1 MAITFSIDNDR
12 TTAGIQNLTLDQTA
26 GTQTPTDGNDVNL
39 AVVSGQLDGFGP
51 TANVLDTGFET
62 YLSGLGLDTD
72 DKNFAALVDG
82 ASSSSTFIQATANAG
97 ETFTDLRFVDPGS
110 TNLVT
115 GLQTLAGEALYLH
128 VDASGNYATLT
139 TATGSGGRIVA
150 AFALTNEVI
159 NNTTHVS
166 TAGVQMVT
174 FEAIKHNNTGSIDET
189 LPITDI
195 LQIGALA
202 TRSFDFDAL
211 QSGASLWC
219 AVGNS
224 SGAVLITGGDPQ
236 VDSDNKMTNTSDTI
250 HTSQGGDGTTI
261 GVDNQLFDNAGET
274 AVITLVTGFNNLVGA
289 DAGATGVYTVDPK
302 PNDNKPEGIDYSGY
316 INVSGAAVYLSQ
328 SQGNDPK
335 DLDIVLW
342 EAGGDAGGT
351 QTAEDL
357 TNYIPGLAS
366 DTPVNVASV
375 TIKDDDGNVVG
386 VWGAGGTLT
395 SGQSVNGW
403 TSTNGVANVT
413 VTFSGNTIQVD
424 GVLGEYTVG
433 WTSASGETFNRFEVI
448 GQSGQFDIGQVD
460 ITESLSSAT
469 GLGSHLFVDDDG
481 PFVDLILD
489 GTAELRLDETDN
501 DSDDNNVGG
510 ILATNTLAAAAY
522 LTTNTATFGT
532 DGQASSNPN
541 VWSLTLAGANV
552 NGVDSGLDDAV
563 TNSNVMLFVVNGT
576 TIEGRV
582 GNAAGAVVMS
592 ISINST
598 TGALTVTQNRAVEH
612 NDPNDN
618 DEAGTSSA
626 MMNSGLISA
635 VHAITDGDGDSASDS
650 VDISQVVKLED
661 DGPGITGQPGGSAT
675 PNDLQVGNV
684 VGSQDSSSYTL
695 APGSDGQ
702 ASFIIQ
708 GPADST
714 GDFTWSYFNVDG
726 TNGTELNEIK
736 GFYKGTALYTLELDD
751 NGGYVFK
758 MIGTL
763 PGAQFDFSAA
773 EIKAGAPN
781 TNSIDVGAVGGT
793 EYVTIAGGGGAIN
806 ESHGFVGVGNGNLD
820 PGESL
825 TLSLHEADGDLIP
838 FTSINIGTKSAQA
851 SSYSWVATKVGG
863 GTISGTENVGKNQP
877 IDLSSTDLQ
886 GFLIES
892 VTITKISGPAIK
904 IGVDDIHIFTLPD
917 DVQLGFTVKLTDGD
931 GDSTTS
937 SFVVDIDGNNDGTYD
952 SNVNALSA
960 LPTLK
965 HAGFTSDSGM
975 APSSHSGILVGADDT
990 SSALK
995 IEALNYLHTPDYYMV

>member
-1 MAITFSIDNDR
+1 
-12 TTAGIQNLTLDQTA
+12 
-26 GTQTPTDGNDVNL
+26 
-39 AVVSGQLDGFGP
+39 
-51 TANVLDTGFET
+51 
-62 YLSGLGLDTD
+62 
-72 DKNFAALVDG
+72 
-82 ASSSSTFIQATANAG
+82 
-97 ETFTDLRFVDPGS
+97 
-110 TNLVT
+110 
-115 GLQTLAGEALYLH
+115 
-128 VDASGNYATLT
+128 
-139 TATGSGGRIVA
+139 
-150 AFALTNEVI
+150 
-159 NNTTHVS
+159 
-166 TAGVQMVT
+166 
-174 FEAIKHNNTGSIDET
+174 
-189 LPITDI
+189 
-195 LQIGALA
+195 
-202 TRSFDFDAL
+202 
-211 QSGASLWC
+211 
-219 AVGNS
+219 
-224 SGAVLITGGDPQ
+224 
-236 VDSDNKMTNTSDTI
+236 
-250 HTSQGGDGTTI
+250 
-261 GVDNQLFDNAGET
+261 
-274 AVITLVTGFNNLVGA
+274 
-289 DAGATGVYTVDPK
+289 
-302 PNDNKPEGIDYSGY
+302 
-316 INVSGAAVYLSQ
+316 
-328 SQGNDPK
+328 
-335 DLDIVLW
+335 
-342 EAGGDAGGT
+342 
-351 QTAEDL
+351 
-357 TNYIPGLAS
+357 
-366 DTPVNVASV
+366 
-375 TIKDDDGNVVG
+375 
-386 VWGAGGTLT
+386 
-395 SGQSVNGW
+395 
-403 TSTNGVANVT
+403 
-413 VTFSGNTIQVD
+413 
-424 GVLGEYTVG
+424 
-433 WTSASGETFNRFEVI
+433 
-448 GQSGQFDIGQVD
+448 
-460 ITESLSSAT
+460 
-469 GLGSHLFVDDDG
+469 
-481 PFVDLILD
+481 
-489 GTAELRLDETDN
+489 
-501 DSDDNNVGG
+501 
-510 ILATNTLAAAAY
+510 
-522 LTTNTATFGT
+522 
-532 DGQASSNPN
+532 
-541 VWSLTLAGANV
+541 
-552 NGVDSGLDDAV
+552 
-563 TNSNVMLFVVNGT
+563 MLFVVNGT

-763 PGAQFDFSAA
+763 PGSQVDFSAA

-781 TNSIDVGAVGGT
+781 TNSIDVGAVGSD
-793 EYVTIAGGGGAIN
+793 EYVTIAGSGGAIN

-892 VTITKISGPAIK
+892 ITITKISGPAIK

-937 SFVVDIDGNNDGTYD
+937 SFVVDIDGNNNGTYD
-952 SNVNALSA
+952 SNVNALSG

-965 HAGFTSDSGM
+965 QAGYTADSGM
-975 APSSHSGILVGADDT
+975 APSSHSGCLVGADDM